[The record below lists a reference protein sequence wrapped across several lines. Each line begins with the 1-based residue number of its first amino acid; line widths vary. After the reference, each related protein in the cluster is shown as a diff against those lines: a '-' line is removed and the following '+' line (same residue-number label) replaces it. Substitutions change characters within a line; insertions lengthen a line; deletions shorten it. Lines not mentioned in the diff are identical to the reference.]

1 MVLLKSVAPVLRSS
15 TRGQLFLHRNS
26 LKLSP
31 AFGIVQYRCR
41 QAARLANLFVHV
53 ASSGSKSEPA
63 PHCDT
68 VMMMHGQGV
77 GLRTVWQ
84 VHLDGGWVDFDPDE
98 CRMFEVAF
106 AASEETL

>member
-1 MVLLKSVAPVLRSS
+1 
-15 TRGQLFLHRNS
+15 
-26 LKLSP
+26 
-31 AFGIVQYRCR
+31 
-41 QAARLANLFVHV
+41 
-53 ASSGSKSEPA
+53 
-63 PHCDT
+63 
-68 VMMMHGQGV
+68 MMMHGQGV